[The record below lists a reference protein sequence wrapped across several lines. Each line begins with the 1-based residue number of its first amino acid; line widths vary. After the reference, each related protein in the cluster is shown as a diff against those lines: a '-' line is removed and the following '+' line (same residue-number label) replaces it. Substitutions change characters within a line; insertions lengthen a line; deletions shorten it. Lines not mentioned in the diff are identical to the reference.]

1 MPIIFHKEL
10 KEFHLYNKEISYIIH
25 ILPNGHVGNLYFG
38 KKIDPYK
45 TYNHLF
51 EGIYRPLA
59 AYVYE
64 GDNKFS
70 LQNTRQEYPTFGLSD
85 FRKGAFLIKQENGS
99 EISDFKYESHKIIE
113 GKLKLKGLP
122 QTYVENKED
131 ATTLEITLLDEVIKS
146 KLKLYFTIFED
157 RAVITR
163 SASFLNLSNKSINIE
178 KAMSFNLDLPD
189 SNYNMIQL
197 NGAWGRER
205 HVYDRSIKEGTQGF
219 YSLKGASSAEFNP
232 FLALRRSNTDEF
244 SGEVIGFSLVY
255 SGNFMA
261 EIDVDTYNQTRIMMG
276 IHPDRFSWPLNLNEE
291 FYTPEVVIV
300 YSDKGLNY
308 MSQVYHSLY
317 RECLMRGK
325 WKNSVRP
332 ILLNSWEALSFS
344 IDEEK
349 IKELATNA
357 SKLGV
362 ELFVLDDGWFG
373 KRNNDNAGLGDWTVN
388 KEKFPN
394 GLNEIIE
401 YINKLGM
408 DFGIWIEPEMVNK
421 ESELYRSHPDWIIHD
436 PNRKPSHTRN
446 QYTLDFSRDEV
457 VDHIYNQIEKLLS
470 DYNISY
476 VKWDMNRY
484 ITECYS
490 KDKGANLQGTVYHKY
505 ILNVYKLYDKL
516 TTRFPN
522 ILFESCSSG
531 GARFD
536 PGMLYYAPQT
546 WTSDNTDAIER
557 IKIQYGSSLVY
568 PLISMGSHVS
578 ESPNQQV
585 FRETALETRANV
597 AYFGNLGYELDV
609 NNLSDVEKEEIKKQ
623 IQFYKENIEVFQF
636 GKFYRIKNP
645 YNNNI
650 SAWMVKSNDEKTII
664 LGCYKLL
671 NHANEGKERVKLFG
685 LDKDGDY
692 KLSYPYEKEFKGDEL
707 MNVGISMNDDYF
719 CNSGNDFS
727 SVLYLSLI
735 HI

>member
-25 ILPNGHVGNLYFG
+25 ILPNGHIGNLYFG

-146 KLKLYFTIFED
+146 KLKLYFTIFEY

-163 SASFLNLSNKSINIE
+163 SASFLNLSNKTINIE

-205 HVYDRSIKEGTQGF
+205 HVHDRSIKEGTQGF

-232 FLALRRSNTDEF
+232 FLALRRPNTDEF

-261 EIDVDTYNQTRIMMG
+261 EIDVDTYNQTRIIMG
-276 IHPDRFSWPLNLNEE
+276 IHPERFSWPLNLNEE

-421 ESELYRSHPDWIIHD
+421 DSELYRSHPDWIIHD

-516 TTRFPN
+516 TTRFPD

-546 WTSDNTDAIER
+546 WTSDNTDAMER

-623 IQFYKENIEVFQF
+623 IQFYKENREVFQF
-636 GKFYRIKNP
+636 GEFYRIKNP

-727 SVLYLSLI
+727 SVLYLLRKI
-735 HI
+735 

>member
-157 RAVITR
+157 RSVITR
-163 SASFLNLSNKSINIE
+163 SASFLNLSDKTINIE

-205 HVYDRSIKEGTQGF
+205 HVHDRSIKEGTQGF

-232 FLALRRSNTDEF
+232 FLALRRRNTDEF

-261 EIDVDTYNQTRIMMG
+261 EVDVDTYNQTRIMMG

-317 RECLMRGK
+317 RECLMRGR
-325 WKNSVRP
+325 WRNSVRP

-349 IKELATNA
+349 IKKLATNA

-373 KRNNDNAGLGDWTVN
+373 KRNNDNAGLGDWIVN

-421 ESELYRSHPDWIIHD
+421 DSELYRAHPDWIIHD

-516 TTRFPN
+516 TTRFPD

-546 WTSDNTDAIER
+546 WTSDNTDAMER
-557 IKIQYGSSLVY
+557 TKIQYGSSLVY

-609 NNLSDVEKEEIKKQ
+609 NKLSDVEKEEIKKQ
-623 IQFYKENIEVFQF
+623 IQFYKENREVFQF
-636 GKFYRIKNP
+636 GEFYRIKNP

-650 SAWMVKSNDEKTII
+650 SAWMVKSSDEKTII

-671 NHANEGKERVKLFG
+671 NHANEGQERVKLFG
-685 LDKDGDY
+685 LDKDGEY
-692 KLSYPYEKEFKGDEL
+692 KLNYPYEKEFKGDEL

-719 CNSGNDFS
+719 CNNGNDFS
-727 SVLYLSLI
+727 SVLYLLRKI
-735 HI
+735 

>member
-232 FLALRRSNTDEF
+232 FLALRRPNTDEF

-276 IHPDRFSWPLNLNEE
+276 IHPEIFSWPLNLNEE

-421 ESELYRSHPDWIIHD
+421 DSELYRSHPDWIIHD

-546 WTSDNTDAIER
+546 WTSDNTDAMER

-609 NNLSDVEKEEIKKQ
+609 NKLSDVEKEEIKKQ
-623 IQFYKENIEVFQF
+623 IQFYKENREVFQF
-636 GKFYRIKNP
+636 GEFYRIKNP

-727 SVLYLSLI
+727 SVLYLLRKI
-735 HI
+735 

>member
-163 SASFLNLSNKSINIE
+163 SASFLNLSDKTINIE

-232 FLALRRSNTDEF
+232 FLALRRRNTDEF

-261 EIDVDTYNQTRIMMG
+261 EVDVDTYNQTRIIMG

-325 WKNSVRP
+325 WKDSVRP

-421 ESELYRSHPDWIIHD
+421 DSELYRSHPDWIIHD

-490 KDKGANLQGTVYHKY
+490 KDKEANLQGTVYHKY

-546 WTSDNTDAIER
+546 WTSDNTDAMER

-609 NNLSDVEKEEIKKQ
+609 NKLSDVEKEEIKKQ
-623 IQFYKENIEVFQF
+623 IQFYKENREVFQF
-636 GKFYRIKNP
+636 GEFYRIKNP

-650 SAWMVKSNDEKTII
+650 TSWMVKSSDEKTII

-671 NHANEGKERVKLFG
+671 NHANEGQERVKLFG

-692 KLSYPYEKEFKGDEL
+692 KLNYPYEKEFKGDEL

-719 CNSGNDFS
+719 CNNGNDFS
-727 SVLYLSLI
+727 SVLYLLRKI
-735 HI
+735 

>member
-232 FLALRRSNTDEF
+232 FLALRRPNTDEF

-276 IHPDRFSWPLNLNEE
+276 IHPEIFSWPLNLNEE

-421 ESELYRSHPDWIIHD
+421 DSELYRSHPDWIIHD

-546 WTSDNTDAIER
+546 WTSDNTDAMER

-609 NNLSDVEKEEIKKQ
+609 NKLSDVEKEEIKKQ
-623 IQFYKENIEVFQF
+623 IQFYKENREVFQF
-636 GKFYRIKNP
+636 GEFYRIKNP

-692 KLSYPYEKEFKGDEL
+692 KLSYPYEKEFKGDEI

-727 SVLYLSLI
+727 SVLYLLRKI
-735 HI
+735 

>member
-232 FLALRRSNTDEF
+232 FLALRRPNTDEF

-276 IHPDRFSWPLNLNEE
+276 IHPEIFSWPLNLNEE

-421 ESELYRSHPDWIIHD
+421 DSELYRSHPDWIIHD

-546 WTSDNTDAIER
+546 WTSDNTDAMER

-609 NNLSDVEKEEIKKQ
+609 NNLWDVEKEEIKKQ
-623 IQFYKENIEVFQF
+623 IQFYKENREVFQF
-636 GKFYRIKNP
+636 GEFYRIKNP

-727 SVLYLSLI
+727 SVLYLLRKI
-735 HI
+735 

>member
-122 QTYVENKED
+122 QTYVENKEE

-163 SASFLNLSNKSINIE
+163 SASFLNLSNKTINIE

-205 HVYDRSIKEGTQGF
+205 HVHDRSIKEGTQGF
-219 YSLKGASSAEFNP
+219 YSLKGASSADFNP
-232 FLALRRSNTDEF
+232 FLALRRRNTDEF

-261 EIDVDTYNQTRIMMG
+261 EVDVDTYNQTRIMMG

-421 ESELYRSHPDWIIHD
+421 DSELYRAHPDWIIHD

-516 TTRFPN
+516 TARFPD

-546 WTSDNTDAIER
+546 WTSDNTDAMER

-609 NNLSDVEKEEIKKQ
+609 NKLSYVEKEEIKKQ
-623 IQFYKENIEVFQF
+623 IQFYKENREVFQF
-636 GKFYRIKNP
+636 GEFYRIKNP

-650 SAWMVKSNDEKTII
+650 SSWMVKSNDEKTII

-671 NHANEGKERVKLFG
+671 NHANEGQQRVKLFG
-685 LDKDGDY
+685 LNKDGDY
-692 KLSYPYEKEFKGDEL
+692 KLNYPYEKEFKGDEL

-719 CNSGNDFS
+719 CNNGNDFS
-727 SVLYLSLI
+727 SVLYLLRKI
-735 HI
+735 

>member
-232 FLALRRSNTDEF
+232 FLALRRPNTDEF

-421 ESELYRSHPDWIIHD
+421 DSELYRSHPDWIIHD

-546 WTSDNTDAIER
+546 WTSDNTDAMER

-609 NNLSDVEKEEIKKQ
+609 NNLWDVEKEEIKKQ
-623 IQFYKENIEVFQF
+623 IQFYKENREVFQF
-636 GKFYRIKNP
+636 GEFYRIKNP

-727 SVLYLSLI
+727 SVLYLLRKI
-735 HI
+735 

>member
-308 MSQVYHSLY
+308 MSQVYNSLY

-727 SVLYLSLI
+727 SVLYLLRKI
-735 HI
+735 

>member
-163 SASFLNLSNKSINIE
+163 SASFLNLSDKTINIE

-232 FLALRRSNTDEF
+232 FLALRRRNTDEF

-261 EIDVDTYNQTRIMMG
+261 EVDVDTYNQTRIMMG

-317 RECLMRGK
+317 RECLMRGR
-325 WKNSVRP
+325 WRNSVRP

-349 IKELATNA
+349 IKKLATNA

-373 KRNNDNAGLGDWTVN
+373 KRNNDNAGLGDWIVN

-421 ESELYRSHPDWIIHD
+421 DSELYRSHPDWIIHD

-490 KDKGANLQGTVYHKY
+490 KDKEANLQGTVYHKY

-546 WTSDNTDAIER
+546 WTSDNTDAMER

-609 NNLSDVEKEEIKKQ
+609 NKLSDVEKEEIKKQ
-623 IQFYKENIEVFQF
+623 IQFYKENREVFQF
-636 GKFYRIKNP
+636 GEFYRIKNP

-650 SAWMVKSNDEKTII
+650 SSWMVKSNDEKTII

-671 NHANEGKERVKLFG
+671 NHANEGQERVKLFG
-685 LDKDGDY
+685 LDKDEDY
-692 KLSYPYEKEFKGDEL
+692 KLNYPYEKEFKGDEL

-719 CNSGNDFS
+719 CNNGNDFS
-727 SVLYLSLI
+727 SVLYLLRKI
-735 HI
+735 

>member
-205 HVYDRSIKEGTQGF
+205 HVHDRSIKEGTQGF

-232 FLALRRSNTDEF
+232 FLALRRPNTDEF

-325 WKNSVRP
+325 WKDSVRP

-516 TTRFPN
+516 TTRFPD

-546 WTSDNTDAIER
+546 WTSDNTDAMER

-609 NNLSDVEKEEIKKQ
+609 NKLWDVEKEEIKKQ
-623 IQFYKENIEVFQF
+623 IQFYKENREVFQF
-636 GKFYRIKNP
+636 GEFYRIKNP

-727 SVLYLSLI
+727 SVLYLLRKI
-735 HI
+735 

>member
-59 AYVYE
+59 TYVYE

-232 FLALRRSNTDEF
+232 FLALRRPNTDEF

-325 WKNSVRP
+325 WKDSVRP

-421 ESELYRSHPDWIIHD
+421 DSELYRSHPDWIIHD

-546 WTSDNTDAIER
+546 WTSDNTDAMER

-623 IQFYKENIEVFQF
+623 IQFYKENREVFQF
-636 GKFYRIKNP
+636 GEFYRIKNP

-727 SVLYLSLI
+727 SVLYLLRKI
-735 HI
+735 

>member
-205 HVYDRSIKEGTQGF
+205 HVHDRSIKEGTQGF

-232 FLALRRSNTDEF
+232 FLALRRPNTDEF

-255 SGNFMA
+255 SGNFMS

-276 IHPDRFSWPLNLNEE
+276 IHPERFSWPLNLNEE

-373 KRNNDNAGLGDWTVN
+373 KRNNDNAGLGDWNVN

-421 ESELYRSHPDWIIHD
+421 DSELYRSHPDWIIHD

-446 QYTLDFSRDEV
+446 QYTLDFSKDEV

-470 DYNISY
+470 DYSISY

-546 WTSDNTDAIER
+546 WTSDNTDAMER

-585 FRETALETRANV
+585 FRETTLETRANV

-609 NNLSDVEKEEIKKQ
+609 NNLWDVEKEEIKKQ
-623 IQFYKENIEVFQF
+623 IQFYKENREVFQF
-636 GKFYRIKNP
+636 GEFYRIKNP

-727 SVLYLSLI
+727 SVLYLLRKI
-735 HI
+735 

>member
-205 HVYDRSIKEGTQGF
+205 HVHDRSIKEGTQGF

-232 FLALRRSNTDEF
+232 FLALRRPNTDEF

-276 IHPDRFSWPLNLNEE
+276 IHPERFSWPLNLNEE

-325 WKNSVRP
+325 WKDSVRP

-421 ESELYRSHPDWIIHD
+421 DSELYRSHPDWIIHD

-546 WTSDNTDAIER
+546 WTSDNTDAMER

-609 NNLSDVEKEEIKKQ
+609 NRLWDVEKEEIKKQ
-623 IQFYKENIEVFQF
+623 IQFYKENREVFQF
-636 GKFYRIKNP
+636 GEFYRIKNP

-671 NHANEGKERVKLFG
+671 NHANEGKERIKLFG

-727 SVLYLSLI
+727 SVLYLLRKI
-735 HI
+735 

>member
-205 HVYDRSIKEGTQGF
+205 HVHDRSIKEGTQGF

-232 FLALRRSNTDEF
+232 FLALRRPNTDEF

-255 SGNFMA
+255 SGNFMS

-276 IHPDRFSWPLNLNEE
+276 IHPERFSWPLNLNEE

-373 KRNNDNAGLGDWTVN
+373 KRNNDNAGLGDWNVN

-421 ESELYRSHPDWIIHD
+421 DSELYRSHPDWIIHD

-446 QYTLDFSRDEV
+446 QYTLDFSKDEV

-470 DYNISY
+470 DYSISY

-585 FRETALETRANV
+585 FRETTLETRANV

-609 NNLSDVEKEEIKKQ
+609 NNLWDVEKEEIKKQ
-623 IQFYKENIEVFQF
+623 IQFYKENREVFQF
-636 GKFYRIKNP
+636 GEFYRIKNP

-727 SVLYLSLI
+727 SVLYLLRKI
-735 HI
+735 

>member
-205 HVYDRSIKEGTQGF
+205 HVHDRSIKEGTQGF

-232 FLALRRSNTDEF
+232 FLALRRPNTDEF

-373 KRNNDNAGLGDWTVN
+373 KRNNDNAGLGDWNVN

-421 ESELYRSHPDWIIHD
+421 DSELYRSHPDWIIHD

-446 QYTLDFSRDEV
+446 QYTLDFSKDEV

-470 DYNISY
+470 DYSISY

-546 WTSDNTDAIER
+546 WTSDNTDAMER

-609 NNLSDVEKEEIKKQ
+609 NRLWDVEKEEIKKQ
-623 IQFYKENIEVFQF
+623 IQFYKENREVFQF
-636 GKFYRIKNP
+636 GEFYRIKNP

-727 SVLYLSLI
+727 SVLYLLRKI
-735 HI
+735 

>member
-146 KLKLYFTIFED
+146 KVKLYFTIFED

-163 SASFLNLSNKSINIE
+163 SASFLNLSNKTINIE

-232 FLALRRSNTDEF
+232 FLALRRPNTDEF

-276 IHPDRFSWPLNLNEE
+276 IHPERFSWPLNLNEE

-325 WKNSVRP
+325 WKDSVRP

-516 TTRFPN
+516 TTRFPD

-546 WTSDNTDAIER
+546 WTSDNTDAMER

-609 NNLSDVEKEEIKKQ
+609 NKLSDVEKEEIKKQ
-623 IQFYKENIEVFQF
+623 IQFYKENREVFQF
-636 GKFYRIKNP
+636 GEFYRIKNP

-727 SVLYLSLI
+727 SVLYLLRKI
-735 HI
+735 

>member
-85 FRKGAFLIKQENGS
+85 FRKGAFLIKQENSS

-163 SASFLNLSNKSINIE
+163 SASFLNLSNKTINIE

-205 HVYDRSIKEGTQGF
+205 HVHDRSIKEGTQGF

-232 FLALRRSNTDEF
+232 FLALRRPNTDEF

-421 ESELYRSHPDWIIHD
+421 DSELYRFHPDWIIHD

-490 KDKGANLQGTVYHKY
+490 KDKGGNLQGTVYHKY

-546 WTSDNTDAIER
+546 WTSDNTDAMER

-609 NNLSDVEKEEIKKQ
+609 NKLSDVEKEEIKKQ
-623 IQFYKENIEVFQF
+623 IQFYKENREVFQF
-636 GKFYRIKNP
+636 GEFYRIKNP

-727 SVLYLSLI
+727 SVLYLLRKI
-735 HI
+735 

>member
-146 KLKLYFTIFED
+146 KLNLYFTIFED

-232 FLALRRSNTDEF
+232 FLALRRPNTDEF

-276 IHPDRFSWPLNLNEE
+276 IHPERFSWPLNLNEE

-421 ESELYRSHPDWIIHD
+421 DSELYRSHPDWIIHD

-546 WTSDNTDAIER
+546 WTSDNTDAMER

-623 IQFYKENIEVFQF
+623 IQFYKENREVFQF
-636 GKFYRIKNP
+636 GEFYRIKNP

-727 SVLYLSLI
+727 SVLYLLRKI
-735 HI
+735 

>member
-276 IHPDRFSWPLNLNEE
+276 IHPERFSWPLNLNEE

-421 ESELYRSHPDWIIHD
+421 ESELYRSHPDWIIHE

-623 IQFYKENIEVFQF
+623 IQFYKENREVFQF
-636 GKFYRIKNP
+636 GEFYRIKNP

-727 SVLYLSLI
+727 SVLYLLRKI
-735 HI
+735 

>member
-205 HVYDRSIKEGTQGF
+205 HVHDRSIKEGTQGF

-232 FLALRRSNTDEF
+232 FLALRRPNTDEF

-291 FYTPEVVIV
+291 FYTPEVVII

-373 KRNNDNAGLGDWTVN
+373 KRNNDNDGLGDWTVN

-421 ESELYRSHPDWIIHD
+421 DSELYRSHPDWIIHD

-546 WTSDNTDAIER
+546 WTSDNTDAMER

-585 FRETALETRANV
+585 FRETTLETRANV

-623 IQFYKENIEVFQF
+623 IQFYKENREVFQF
-636 GKFYRIKNP
+636 GEFYRIKNP

-727 SVLYLSLI
+727 SVLYLLRKI
-735 HI
+735 

>member
-64 GDNKFS
+64 EDNKFS

-113 GKLKLKGLP
+113 GKLKLKGVP
-122 QTYVENKED
+122 QTYVENKDD

-146 KLKLYFTIFED
+146 KLKLSFTIFED

-197 NGAWGRER
+197 NGAWRRER
-205 HVYDRSIKEGTQGF
+205 HVHDRSIKEGTQGF

-232 FLALRRSNTDEF
+232 FLALRRPNTDEF

-325 WKNSVRP
+325 WKDSVRP

-421 ESELYRSHPDWIIHD
+421 DSELYRSHPDWIIHD

-516 TTRFPN
+516 TTRFPD

-546 WTSDNTDAIER
+546 WTSDNTDAMER

-585 FRETALETRANV
+585 FRETTLETRANV

-609 NNLSDVEKEEIKKQ
+609 NRLWDVEKEEIKKQ
-623 IQFYKENIEVFQF
+623 IQFYKENREVFQF
-636 GKFYRIKNP
+636 GEFYRIKNP

-727 SVLYLSLI
+727 SVLYLLRKI
-735 HI
+735 

>member
-163 SASFLNLSNKSINIE
+163 SASFLNLSNKTINIE

-232 FLALRRSNTDEF
+232 FLALRRPNTDEF

-276 IHPDRFSWPLNLNEE
+276 IHPERFSWPLNLNEE

-325 WKNSVRP
+325 WKDSVRP

-421 ESELYRSHPDWIIHD
+421 DSELYRSHPDWIIHD

-546 WTSDNTDAIER
+546 WTSDNTDAMER

-623 IQFYKENIEVFQF
+623 IQFYKENREVFQF
-636 GKFYRIKNP
+636 GEFYRIKNP

-650 SAWMVKSNDEKTII
+650 SAWMIKSNDEKTII

-727 SVLYLSLI
+727 SVLYLLRKI
-735 HI
+735 

>member
-373 KRNNDNAGLGDWTVN
+373 KRNNDNAGLGDWNVN

-421 ESELYRSHPDWIIHD
+421 DSELYRSHPDWIIHD

-446 QYTLDFSRDEV
+446 QYTLDFSKDEV

-546 WTSDNTDAIER
+546 WTSDNTDAMER

-585 FRETALETRANV
+585 FRETTLETRANV

-609 NNLSDVEKEEIKKQ
+609 NNLWDVEKEEIKKQ
-623 IQFYKENIEVFQF
+623 IQFYKENREVFQF

-727 SVLYLSLI
+727 SVLYLLRKI
-735 HI
+735 

>member
-568 PLISMGSHVS
+568 PLS

-727 SVLYLSLI
+727 SVLYLLRKI
-735 HI
+735 

>member
-64 GDNKFS
+64 EDNKFS

-163 SASFLNLSNKSINIE
+163 SASFLNLSNKTINIE

-232 FLALRRSNTDEF
+232 FLALRRPNTDEF

-325 WKNSVRP
+325 WKDSVRP

-421 ESELYRSHPDWIIHD
+421 DSELYRSHPDWIIHD

-546 WTSDNTDAIER
+546 WTSDNTDAMER

-609 NNLSDVEKEEIKKQ
+609 NRLWDVEKEEIKKQ
-623 IQFYKENIEVFQF
+623 IQFYKENREVFQF
-636 GKFYRIKNP
+636 GEFYRIKNP

-727 SVLYLSLI
+727 SVLYLLRKI
-735 HI
+735 

>member
-64 GDNKFS
+64 EDNKFS

-113 GKLKLKGLP
+113 GKLKLKGVP
-122 QTYVENKED
+122 QTYVENKDD

-189 SNYNMIQL
+189 SNYNIIQL

-205 HVYDRSIKEGTQGF
+205 HVHDRSIKEGTQGF

-232 FLALRRSNTDEF
+232 FLALRRPNTDEF

-325 WKNSVRP
+325 WKDSVRP

-421 ESELYRSHPDWIIHD
+421 ASELYRSHPDWIIHD

-516 TTRFPN
+516 TTRFPD

-546 WTSDNTDAIER
+546 WTSDNTDAMER

-585 FRETALETRANV
+585 FRETTLETRANV

-609 NNLSDVEKEEIKKQ
+609 NNLSNVEKEEIKKQ
-623 IQFYKENIEVFQF
+623 IQFYKENREVFQF
-636 GKFYRIKNP
+636 GEFYRIKNP
-645 YNNNI
+645 YKNNI

-727 SVLYLSLI
+727 SVLYLLRKI
-735 HI
+735 

>member
-232 FLALRRSNTDEF
+232 FLALRRPNTDEF

-373 KRNNDNAGLGDWTVN
+373 KRNNDNAGLGDWNVN

-727 SVLYLSLI
+727 SVLYLLRKI
-735 HI
+735 

>member
-163 SASFLNLSNKSINIE
+163 SASFLNLSDKTINIE

-205 HVYDRSIKEGTQGF
+205 HVHDRSIKEGTQGF

-232 FLALRRSNTDEF
+232 FLALRRRNTDEF

-261 EIDVDTYNQTRIMMG
+261 EVDVDTYNQTRIMMG

-291 FYTPEVVIV
+291 LYTPEVVIV

-373 KRNNDNAGLGDWTVN
+373 KRNNDNAGLGDWIVN
-388 KEKFPN
+388 KEKFHN

-408 DFGIWIEPEMVNK
+408 NFGIWIEPEMVNK
-421 ESELYRSHPDWIIHD
+421 DSELYRSHPDWIIHD

-490 KDKGANLQGTVYHKY
+490 KDKEANLQGTVYHKY

-516 TTRFPN
+516 TARFPN

-546 WTSDNTDAIER
+546 WTSDNTDAMER

-609 NNLSDVEKEEIKKQ
+609 NKLSDDEKEEIKKQ
-623 IQFYKENIEVFQF
+623 IQFYKENREVFQF
-636 GKFYRIKNP
+636 GEFYRIKNP

-650 SAWMVKSNDEKTII
+650 SAWMVKSSDEKTII

-671 NHANEGKERVKLFG
+671 NHANEGQERVKLFG

-692 KLSYPYEKEFKGDEL
+692 KLNYPYEKEFKGDEL

-719 CNSGNDFS
+719 CNNGNDFS
-727 SVLYLSLI
+727 SVLYLLRKI
-735 HI
+735 

>member
-64 GDNKFS
+64 GDNQFS

-85 FRKGAFLIKQENGS
+85 FRKGAFSIKQENGS
-99 EISDFKYESHKIIE
+99 EISDFKYESHKIIK

-122 QTYVENKED
+122 QTYVESKED

-163 SASFLNLSNKSINIE
+163 SASFLNLSDKPINIE

-205 HVYDRSIKEGTQGF
+205 HVHDRIIRQGTQGF

-232 FLALRRSNTDEF
+232 FLALRRQNTDEF

-255 SGNFMA
+255 SGNFIA
-261 EIDVDTYNQTRIMMG
+261 EVDVDTYNQTRIMMG

-373 KRNNDNAGLGDWTVN
+373 KRNNDNSGLGDWTVN

-401 YINKLGM
+401 YVNKLGM

-421 ESELYRSHPDWIIHD
+421 DSELYKSHPDWTIHD

-457 VDHIYNQIEKLLS
+457 VDYIYNQIEKLLS

-490 KDKGANLQGTVYHKY
+490 NNKVSNLQGTVYHKY
-505 ILNVYKLYDKL
+505 ILNVYKLYAKL
-516 TTRFPN
+516 TTKFPN

-546 WTSDNTDAIER
+546 WTSDNTDAMER

-585 FRETALETRANV
+585 FRETALETRGNV
-597 AYFGNLGYELDV
+597 AFFGNLGYELDV
-609 NNLSDVEKEEIKKQ
+609 NKLLDIEKEEIKKQ
-623 IQFYKENIEVFQF
+623 IQFYKDNREVFQF
-636 GKFYRIKNP
+636 GEFYRIKNP
-645 YNNNI
+645 YKNNI

-685 LDKDGDY
+685 LDKDGAY

-707 MNVGISMNDDYF
+707 MNVGISINNEYF

-727 SVLYLSLI
+727 SVLYLLRKI
-735 HI
+735 

>member
-163 SASFLNLSNKSINIE
+163 SASFLNLSDKTINIE

-205 HVYDRSIKEGTQGF
+205 HVHDRSIKEGTQGF

-232 FLALRRSNTDEF
+232 FLALRRRNTDEF

-261 EIDVDTYNQTRIMMG
+261 EVDVDTYNQTRIMMG

-373 KRNNDNAGLGDWTVN
+373 KRNNDNAGLGDWIVN
-388 KEKFPN
+388 KEKFHN

-408 DFGIWIEPEMVNK
+408 NFGIWIEPEMVNK
-421 ESELYRSHPDWIIHD
+421 DSELYRSHPDWIIHD

-490 KDKGANLQGTVYHKY
+490 KDKEANLQGTVYHKY

-516 TTRFPN
+516 TARFPN

-546 WTSDNTDAIER
+546 WTSDNTDAMER

-609 NNLSDVEKEEIKKQ
+609 NKLSDDEKEEIKKQ
-623 IQFYKENIEVFQF
+623 IQFYKENREVFQF
-636 GKFYRIKNP
+636 GEFYRIKNP

-650 SAWMVKSNDEKTII
+650 SAWMVKSSDEKTII

-671 NHANEGKERVKLFG
+671 NHANEGQERVKLFG
-685 LDKDGDY
+685 LDKDRDY
-692 KLSYPYEKEFKGDEL
+692 KLNYPYEKEFKGDEL

-719 CNSGNDFS
+719 CNNGNDFS
-727 SVLYLSLI
+727 SVLYLLRKI
-735 HI
+735 

>member
-64 GDNKFS
+64 EDNKFS

-163 SASFLNLSNKSINIE
+163 SASFLNLSNKPIDIE

-232 FLALRRSNTDEF
+232 FLALRRPNTDEF

-421 ESELYRSHPDWIIHD
+421 DSELYRSHPDWIIHD

-490 KDKGANLQGTVYHKY
+490 KDKGAILQGTVYHKY

-516 TTRFPN
+516 TTRFPD

-546 WTSDNTDAIER
+546 WTSDNTDAMER

-609 NNLSDVEKEEIKKQ
+609 NKLSDVEKEEIKKQ
-623 IQFYKENIEVFQF
+623 IQFYKENREVFQF
-636 GKFYRIKNP
+636 GEFYRIKNP

-707 MNVGISMNDDYF
+707 MNVGILINNEYF

-727 SVLYLSLI
+727 SVLYLLRKI
-735 HI
+735 

>member
-146 KLKLYFTIFED
+146 KLNLYFTIFED

-205 HVYDRSIKEGTQGF
+205 HVHDRSIKEGTQGF

-232 FLALRRSNTDEF
+232 FLALRRPNTDEF

-276 IHPDRFSWPLNLNEE
+276 IHPERFSWPLNLNEE

-325 WKNSVRP
+325 WKDSVRP

-516 TTRFPN
+516 TTRFPD

-546 WTSDNTDAIER
+546 WTSDNTDAMER

-609 NNLSDVEKEEIKKQ
+609 NKLSDVEKEEIKKQ
-623 IQFYKENIEVFQF
+623 IQFYKENREVFQF
-636 GKFYRIKNP
+636 GEFYRIKNP

-727 SVLYLSLI
+727 SVLYLLRKI
-735 HI
+735 

>member
-205 HVYDRSIKEGTQGF
+205 HVHDRSIKEGTQGF

-232 FLALRRSNTDEF
+232 FLALRRPNTDEF

-255 SGNFMA
+255 SGNFMS

-276 IHPDRFSWPLNLNEE
+276 IHPERFSWPLNLNEE

-373 KRNNDNAGLGDWTVN
+373 KRNNDNAGLGDWNVN

-421 ESELYRSHPDWIIHD
+421 DSELYRSHPDWIIHD

-470 DYNISY
+470 DYSISY

-546 WTSDNTDAIER
+546 WTSDNTDAMER

-585 FRETALETRANV
+585 FRETTLETRANV

-609 NNLSDVEKEEIKKQ
+609 NNLWDVEKEEIKKQ
-623 IQFYKENIEVFQF
+623 IQFYKENREVFQF
-636 GKFYRIKNP
+636 GEFYRIKNP

-727 SVLYLSLI
+727 SVLYLLRKI
-735 HI
+735 

>member
-64 GDNKFS
+64 EDNKFS

-232 FLALRRSNTDEF
+232 FLALRRPNTDEF

-490 KDKGANLQGTVYHKY
+490 KDKGAILQGTVYHKY

-516 TTRFPN
+516 TTRFPD

-546 WTSDNTDAIER
+546 WTSDNTDAMER

-609 NNLSDVEKEEIKKQ
+609 NKLSDVEKEEIKKQ
-623 IQFYKENIEVFQF
+623 IQFYKENREVFQF
-636 GKFYRIKNP
+636 GEFYRIKNP

-707 MNVGISMNDDYF
+707 MNVGILINNEYF

-727 SVLYLSLI
+727 SVLYLLRKI
-735 HI
+735 

>member
-205 HVYDRSIKEGTQGF
+205 HVHDRSIKEGTQGF

-232 FLALRRSNTDEF
+232 FLALRRPNTDEF

-276 IHPDRFSWPLNLNEE
+276 IHPERFSWPLNLNEE

-325 WKNSVRP
+325 WKDSVRP

-421 ESELYRSHPDWIIHD
+421 DSELYRSHPDWIIHD

-546 WTSDNTDAIER
+546 WTSDNTDAMER

-609 NNLSDVEKEEIKKQ
+609 NKLSDVEKEEIKKQ
-623 IQFYKENIEVFQF
+623 IQFYKENREVFQF
-636 GKFYRIKNP
+636 GEFYRIKNP

-727 SVLYLSLI
+727 SVLYLLRKI
-735 HI
+735 

>member
-146 KLKLYFTIFED
+146 KLNLYFTIFED

-232 FLALRRSNTDEF
+232 FLALRRPNTDEF

-276 IHPDRFSWPLNLNEE
+276 IHPERFSWPLNLNEE

-325 WKNSVRP
+325 WKDSVRP

-421 ESELYRSHPDWIIHD
+421 DSELYRSHPDWIIHD

-516 TTRFPN
+516 TTRFPD

-623 IQFYKENIEVFQF
+623 IQFYKENREVFQF
-636 GKFYRIKNP
+636 GEFYRIKNP

-727 SVLYLSLI
+727 SVLYLLRKI
-735 HI
+735 

>member
-205 HVYDRSIKEGTQGF
+205 HVHDRSIKEGTQGF

-232 FLALRRSNTDEF
+232 FLALRRPNTDEF

-325 WKNSVRP
+325 WKDSVRP

-421 ESELYRSHPDWIIHD
+421 DSELYRSHPDWIIHD

-609 NNLSDVEKEEIKKQ
+609 NKLSDVEKEEIKKQ
-623 IQFYKENIEVFQF
+623 IQFYKENREVFQF
-636 GKFYRIKNP
+636 GEFYRIKNP

-727 SVLYLSLI
+727 SVLYLLRKI
-735 HI
+735 

>member
-546 WTSDNTDAIER
+546 WTSDNTDAMER

-727 SVLYLSLI
+727 SVLYLLRKI
-735 HI
+735 